1 MLRSLLLT
9 LLAAGVLFG
18 IAACDSA
25 GPEPFRQEILVE
37 SYQQAG
43 KPLNAVRLSRTVP
56 LDSSY
61 RPDDL
66 AVRGASVTVER
77 LADDGS
83 VAERYPYAPVPDSAG
98 LYRPDPAAADTP
110 RVRPLHTYRL
120 VAEIPDGP
128 TVRATTTVPDTF
140 RVVSVNKDTARYQAD
155 DQIELTVTP
164 TRVPGRDQSFYI
176 FSTESLEPTEENL
189 TPLVREFF
197 EDDDELTLEDLRIT
211 SSPVLNEASY
221 DKNADG
227 TISIRLPWI
236 AVAFYGPNRARAQA
250 LDDNLYDF
258 QRSQSAQGGGGGFSP
273 GTIPNIIESVENGT
287 GVFGSYAATDTTVFI
302 ERIGGGLDR

>member
-1 MLRSLLLT
+1 MVRPLLLT
-9 LLAAGVLFG
+9 FLSAAALLGMT
-18 IAACDSA
+18 ACDSA
-25 GPEPFRQEILVE
+25 GPEPFQREILVE
-37 SYQQAG
+37 SYQEAG
-43 KPLNAVRLSRTVP
+43 EPLNPIRLSRTVP

-61 RPDDL
+61 RPEDL

-83 VAERYPYAPVPDSAG
+83 VAERFPYAPARDSAG
-98 LYRPDPAAADTP
+98 LYLPDPTTADTP
-110 RVRPLHTYRL
+110 RVQPLRTYRL

-140 RVVSVNKDTARYQAD
+140 RIVSINRDTARYQAD
-155 DQIELTVTP
+155 DQIEITVTP
-164 TRVPGRDQSFYI
+164 TQVPGRDQSFYI
-176 FSTESLEPTEENL
+176 FSTESLEPTEDNL

-221 DKNADG
+221 DTNADG

-258 QRSQSAQGGGGGFSP
+258 QRSQSAQGGGAGFSP
-273 GTIPNIIESVENGT
+273 GTIPNIIERVENGT

-302 ERIGGGLDR
+302 ERIDGGPAP